1 MAAGL
6 DKGYAARAGTPS
18 PGVLNAEPSSFLA
31 RSFSLPKKQF
41 AFRTTLRRDGTS
53 ERPLYFLKKVFG
65 ITAWSR
71 RKGHLAGHSGSEDAT
86 GQRGRATDLNSK
98 MTSGPLR
105 RLS

>member
-1 MAAGL
+1 M
-6 DKGYAARAGTPS
+6 RS
-18 PGVLNAEPSSFLA
+18 PGVLNAEPSSSLA

-41 AFRTTLRRDGTS
+41 AVRTTVRRDGTS
-53 ERPLYFLKKVFG
+53 EGLYISLRTVFG

-71 RKGHLAGHSGSEDAT
+71 RKGHLAGHLGSEDAT